1 MGNGTKTGQPKE
13 AKDGSTPAAPAKPEA
28 KDALP
33 KRGTGSNGKVEDPAH
48 APAKRYDP
56 TAKQRVP
63 VLVRK
68 RTLDYEAVLERLQI
82 ELREESTT
90 HEAYQRQSERDQL
103 RLAEVEEAQARLTLT
118 LTLLGVVVPPNPH
131 RRAS

>member
-1 MGNGTKTGQPKE
+1 MARDRPPARAPSLPPTHSLGTPRLEASPWPASGIRATAIGLDARTRVVRRQFTLQNKT
-13 AKDGSTPAAPAKPEA
+13 
-28 KDALP
+28 
-33 KRGTGSNGKVEDPAH
+33 
-48 APAKRYDP
+48 
-56 TAKQRVP
+56 
-63 VLVRK
+63 
-68 RTLDYEAVLERLQI
+68 ERLQI

-118 LTLLGVVVPPNPH
+118 LTLLGVVVPRNPH

>member
-1 MGNGTKTGQPKE
+1 MARDRPPARAPSLPPTHSLGTPRLEASPWLASGIRATAIGLDARIRVVRRQFTLQNKT
-13 AKDGSTPAAPAKPEA
+13 
-28 KDALP
+28 
-33 KRGTGSNGKVEDPAH
+33 
-48 APAKRYDP
+48 
-56 TAKQRVP
+56 
-63 VLVRK
+63 
-68 RTLDYEAVLERLQI
+68 ERLQI

-118 LTLLGVVVPPNPH
+118 LTLLGVVVPPHPH

>member
-1 MGNGTKTGQPKE
+1 MALHGLKRRRGRPSGLRATAIGLDARIRVVRRQFTLQNKT
-13 AKDGSTPAAPAKPEA
+13 
-28 KDALP
+28 
-33 KRGTGSNGKVEDPAH
+33 
-48 APAKRYDP
+48 
-56 TAKQRVP
+56 
-63 VLVRK
+63 
-68 RTLDYEAVLERLQI
+68 ERLQI

-103 RLAEVEEAQARLTLT
+103 RLAEVEEAQARVTLT